1 MLRSL
6 RLKFLLLLLG
16 VAIVALSGTVILREL
31 MLRDF
36 RAYLEGDAEDK
47 VYWVQ
52 AELEGA
58 YQRNEGWKVD
68 AQAEDALWALA
79 LGFEMRLLDRQGKLV
94 IDTEKAIRSASPLV
108 RRRLSALSQFRGAR
122 NTGEFAPYPLFLAG
136 RQIGTLEARALRPA
150 SSALFVGRADRF
162 LLLSV
167 VTVGGLAI
175 LLSVLFSHR
184 LTEPIKELALA
195 VSAISRG
202 DLKRRVTVF
211 RSDEVGDLA
220 GTFNRMAG
228 ALETQESLRR
238 KLIADVAHELRT
250 PLGVMRGELEAMIDG
265 LIPDDE
271 RRLQSLYDETGRL
284 KHVVDAIE
292 ELNQAEASRLSLQR
306 RRLDLKPL
314 LENIVERFRGRFQE
328 KGITLELT
336 CSDGQEVYAD
346 PERMSQIILNLL
358 SNALKA
364 TGAGG
369 HVTVTV
375 APVQGNLRITVEDTG
390 CGIGEEDL
398 PFIFERFYR
407 GPGGGLG
414 IGLTIVKELVEAQ
427 GGKIEAKSAP
437 GKGSSFAVLF
447 PLSVHNSS

>member
-1 MLRSL
+1 
-6 RLKFLLLLLG
+6 
-16 VAIVALSGTVILREL
+16 
-31 MLRDF
+31 
-36 RAYLEGDAEDK
+36 
-47 VYWVQ
+47 
-52 AELEGA
+52 
-58 YQRNEGWKVD
+58 
-68 AQAEDALWALA
+68 
-79 LGFEMRLLDRQGKLV
+79 
-94 IDTEKAIRSASPLV
+94 
-108 RRRLSALSQFRGAR
+108 
-122 NTGEFAPYPLFLAG
+122 
-136 RQIGTLEARALRPA
+136 
-150 SSALFVGRADRF
+150 
-162 LLLSV
+162 
-167 VTVGGLAI
+167 
-175 LLSVLFSHR
+175 
-184 LTEPIKELALA
+184 
-195 VSAISRG
+195 
-202 DLKRRVTVF
+202 
-211 RSDEVGDLA
+211 
-220 GTFNRMAG
+220 
-228 ALETQESLRR
+228 
-238 KLIADVAHELRT
+238 
-250 PLGVMRGELEAMIDG
+250 MRGELEAMIDG

-369 HVTVTV
+369 HVTITV
-375 APVQGNLRITVEDTG
+375 ASVQGNLRITVEDTG

-407 GPGGGLG
+407 RPGGGLG